1 MRKTDRFTVET
12 LQLRVPQASGDDLS
26 QLKILFDLGKLFP
39 EIRGEEERRSI
50 WNNIP
55 RIACLIPSLYTL
67 FEDLKLLS
75 PCVKIIQALIERPF
89 KGSLHDMI
97 EQQFSGANQTPG
109 AVVMQDTET
118 VFNVCEG
125 SATDQIEFGYRQL
138 YLFALRHFP
147 RMIGE
152 CPKKEK
158 DRPKPTIEEP
168 DPVTWY
174 RFALLADQLGFDSE
188 VIRQLKADDP
198 YKVEA
203 RNFLLKH
210 NPPELYTYDQ
220 QLFEECVEQMARTR
234 AAVVEKDRQHIKPPV
249 VVDGPGEPLP
259 RRCGRFFQ
267 TAYEYERNYLFLDVL
282 YDATDARGKGITS
295 FFVRRSTYFAFFGR
309 RLPGATA
316 EAPRGRPPR
325 NPEVNM
331 TVESD
336 GASPHNAE
344 SGPALPQAPAA
355 EPSVRKRARRDRPMP
370 PPPSSQEQ
378 MALVPALQASENS
391 SSQEQ
396 MALVPTSQ
404 ASENVCIHPHSL
416 DYTFRKTE
424 ERRRL
429 SRILAKKIW
438 TSLGAE

>member
-39 EIRGEEERRSI
+39 EIRDEEKRRSI

-158 DRPKPTIEEP
+158 DQPKPTIEEP

-174 RFALLADQLGFDSE
+174 RFALLADRLGFDSE

-198 YKVEA
+198 YRVEA

-234 AAVVEKDRQHIKPPV
+234 AAVVEKGRQHIKPPV
-249 VVDGPGEPLP
+249 VVDPSTTVWSVLSDCLRVRAELPL
-259 RRCGRFFQ
+259 
-267 TAYEYERNYLFLDVL
+267 L
-282 YDATDARGKGITS
+282 
-295 FFVRRSTYFAFFGR
+295 RRS
-309 RLPGATA
+309 L
-316 EAPRGRPPR
+316 
-325 NPEVNM
+325 
-331 TVESD
+331 
-336 GASPHNAE
+336 
-344 SGPALPQAPAA
+344 
-355 EPSVRKRARRDRPMP
+355 
-370 PPPSSQEQ
+370 
-378 MALVPALQASENS
+378 
-391 SSQEQ
+391 
-396 MALVPTSQ
+396 
-404 ASENVCIHPHSL
+404 
-416 DYTFRKTE
+416 
-424 ERRRL
+424 
-429 SRILAKKIW
+429 
-438 TSLGAE
+438 

>member
-1 MRKTDRFTVET
+1 MRKTDRFTVEA
-12 LQLRVPQASGDDLS
+12 LQLRAPQASGDDLS
-26 QLKILFDLGKLFP
+26 QLKTLFGSGKLFP
-39 EIRGEEERRSI
+39 EIREEEKRRLI

-75 PCVKIIQALIERPF
+75 PCVKIIKALIEPPF
-89 KGSLHDMI
+89 KGSLHDMM
-97 EQQFSGANQTPG
+97 EQQFSGANQAPG

-118 VFNVCEG
+118 VFNLCEG
-125 SATDQIEFGYRQL
+125 SATDQFEFGYRQL

-174 RFALLADQLGFDSE
+174 RFALLADRLGFDSE
-188 VIRQLKADDP
+188 VVRQLKADDP
-198 YKVEA
+198 YRAEA

-210 NPPELYTYDQ
+210 NPPELYTFDP
-220 QLFEECVEQMARTR
+220 QLFEECVEQMTRTR
-234 AAVVEKDRQHIKPPV
+234 RAVVEKGRQYIKPQV

-267 TAYEYERNYLFLDVL
+267 TAYEYERNYLFFDVL

-295 FFVRRSTYFAFFGR
+295 VFVRRSTYFAFFGR
-309 RLPGATA
+309 GVPSATA

-325 NPEVNM
+325 NPEGNM
-331 TVESD
+331 TGESD
-336 GASPHNAE
+336 GTSPHNAE
-344 SGPALPQAPAA
+344 PGLGPPQAPAA
-355 EPSVRKRARRDRPMP
+355 EPSARKRAWRDRPTP

-378 MALVPALQASENS
+378 MALVPASQASENS

-396 MALVPTSQ
+396 VALVPTSQ
-404 ASENVCIHPHSL
+404 ASENVCIHPHFL
-416 DYTFRKTE
+416 DYASRKTE
-424 ERRRL
+424 E
-429 SRILAKKIW
+429 
-438 TSLGAE
+438 

>member
-1 MRKTDRFTVET
+1 
-12 LQLRVPQASGDDLS
+12 
-26 QLKILFDLGKLFP
+26 
-39 EIRGEEERRSI
+39 
-50 WNNIP
+50 
-55 RIACLIPSLYTL
+55 
-67 FEDLKLLS
+67 
-75 PCVKIIQALIERPF
+75 
-89 KGSLHDMI
+89 
-97 EQQFSGANQTPG
+97 
-109 AVVMQDTET
+109 
-118 VFNVCEG
+118 
-125 SATDQIEFGYRQL
+125 
-138 YLFALRHFP
+138 
-147 RMIGE
+147 
-152 CPKKEK
+152 
-158 DRPKPTIEEP
+158 
-168 DPVTWY
+168 
-174 RFALLADQLGFDSE
+174 
-188 VIRQLKADDP
+188 
-198 YKVEA
+198 
-203 RNFLLKH
+203 
-210 NPPELYTYDQ
+210 
-220 QLFEECVEQMARTR
+220 MARTR
-234 AAVVEKDRQHIKPPV
+234 AVVVEKDRQHIKPLV

-325 NPEVNM
+325 NSEVNM
-331 TVESD
+331 TAESD

-344 SGPALPQAPAA
+344 SGPAPPQAPAA
-355 EPSVRKRARRDRPMP
+355 EPSARKRARRDRPMP

-404 ASENVCIHPHSL
+404 ASENVCIHPRSL

-424 ERRRL
+424 ERCRL